1 MASASVSNRL
11 IAAGISGGAGI
22 VLPVA
27 VYAAT
32 LSMGSVNDAV
42 REGAAPFGVG
52 ALVGVGLYAVT
63 AGLME
68 RSAADADIEGF
79 RDEEAQHQVQD
90 EVSAFSPEE
99 TGVFFRKRSRRRG
112 DVPVISRAEGAP
124 SEEEAWREIDSLFAG
139 DSPVSCDAEKSKDLY
154 EIALEQA
161 AVQGA
166 AGQAASAAHFGGA
179 AVGHAAQPQTAQP
192 VAPST
197 AHAAA
202 HFAAQPV
209 SVAPQAAQP
218 AYQAMSVQADDRAA
232 RWAAALDILGER
244 DDGAM
249 GSSGVVEV
257 ERPRGAHFAIKDDG
271 VSASAQQVPDASS
284 VFGSQQVIASQALGH
299 REVSAPQTVEPQAD
313 HAASSHQQQVI
324 DPFVHVPTDFI
335 QEVTASAPSAMQ
347 DVAASAAPAI
357 RGASSDVSPSHMV
370 NTLNGNGI
378 SQSGATASLSFE
390 DELRR
395 ARAIREGRR
404 ETAIH
409 GRVNEILNEELDRIR
424 SRSMKRSVH
433 DFLRVVDGGTS
444 PLPRLGVREA

>member
-32 LSMGSVNDAV
+32 LSMGSVNDVV

-52 ALVGVGLYAVT
+52 ALVGVGLYAIT
-63 AGLME
+63 AGLMD

-79 RDEEAQHQVQD
+79 RDEEAQHQDQD

-99 TGVFFRKRSRRRG
+99 TGVFFRRRSRRLG
-112 DVPVISRAEGAP
+112 DVPIISRAEGAP

-154 EIALEQA
+154 EIALEA
-161 AVQGA
+161 AAQGA

-179 AVGHAAQPQTAQP
+179 AVGHAAQPQAAQP

-218 AYQAMSVQADDRAA
+218 AYQAMSAQADDRAA

-244 DDGAM
+244 DDGAV

-284 VFGSQQVIASQALGH
+284 VFGSQQVIASQALGQ
-299 REVSAPQTVEPQAD
+299 REISAPQTVEPQAD
-313 HAASSHQQQVI
+313 HAALSHQQQVI
-324 DPFVHVPTDFI
+324 DPFVHVPADFI

-370 NTLNGNGI
+370 KTLNGNGI

>member
-11 IAAGISGGAGI
+11 IAAGISGGVGI

-27 VYAAT
+27 AYAAT
-32 LSMGSVNDAV
+32 LSMDGVNDAV

-52 ALVGVGLYAVT
+52 ALVGVGLFAIT

-68 RSAADADIEGF
+68 RSSVDADIESL
-79 RDEEAQHQVQD
+79 RAEEAERSQD

-99 TGVFFRKRSRRRG
+99 TGVFFRRRSRRAG

-124 SEEEAWREIDSLFAG
+124 SEEEAWREIDSLFSDG
-139 DSPVSCDAEKSKDLY
+139 SPVSCDAEKSKDLY

-161 AVQGA
+161 VAQRPVGQVAPAVVRHSVSPA
-166 AGQAASAAHFGGA
+166 PAAHFGGA
-179 AVGHAAQPQTAQP
+179 AVGHAVQPQTVQAQTAQP
-192 VAPST
+192 VDSSEAYS
-197 AHAAA
+197 AS

-209 SVAPQAAQP
+209 SSAAPQPAQP
-218 AYQAMSVQADDRAA
+218 VHETMNVQADDRVA
-232 RWAAALDILGER
+232 RWAAALDILDEE
-244 DDGAM
+244 DSGAPEA
-249 GSSGVVEV
+249 SDAV
-257 ERPRGAHFAIKDDG
+257 ERPRGAHFASKP
-271 VSASAQQVPDASS
+271 VEAVP
-284 VFGSQQVIASQALGH
+284 
-299 REVSAPQTVEPQAD
+299 APK
-313 HAASSHQQQVI
+313 QQVI
-324 DPFVHVPTDFI
+324 DPFVHVPSDFI
-335 QEVTASAPSAMQ
+335 QEASAS
-347 DVAASAAPAI
+347 VSAAQTAQF
-357 RGASSDVSPSHMV
+357 ASQDS
-370 NTLNGNGI
+370 T
-378 SQSGATASLSFE
+378 TASLGFE

-444 PLPRLGVREA
+444 PLPRLGIREA